1 MYTARA
7 DGYKVSVSS
16 RNGGTVKKIALVALL
31 FSSLALATPNPD
43 EYSVKVH
50 VVSSSWVLEPA
61 ILVGP
66 RPVQKLNVIIDGKK
80 YELEAATTTK
90 ANLEAGVT
98 LLALGD
104 YKAKLVHDE
113 HKTTYESS
121 QAYEF
126 LFPDNKT
133 RKFFVVG
140 QTE

>member
-1 MYTARA
+1 M
-7 DGYKVSVSS
+7 
-16 RNGGTVKKIALVALL
+16 KKAALVVLL
-31 FSSLALATPNPD
+31 FSTIAWAAPNPD
-43 EYSVKVH
+43 DYPIKVH
-50 VVSSSWVLEPA
+50 VISSHWIMAPA

-66 RPVQKLNVIIDGKK
+66 QAVQRIGVLIDGKK
-80 YELEAATTTK
+80 YELEAPAALR
-90 ANLEAGVT
+90 ANLQAGVT

-104 YKAKLVHDE
+104 YKAKLVQDV

-140 QTE
+140 QE